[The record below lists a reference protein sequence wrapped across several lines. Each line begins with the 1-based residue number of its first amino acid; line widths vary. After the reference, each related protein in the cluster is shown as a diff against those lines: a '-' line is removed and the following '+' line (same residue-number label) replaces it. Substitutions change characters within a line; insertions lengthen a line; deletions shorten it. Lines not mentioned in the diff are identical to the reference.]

1 VPDKKSAGRLHPIL
15 AVRPGPDILKTKET
29 PINMVLALMVTEQC
43 NFHCGHCM
51 VNSSHEYSCV
61 SEEIIERFLHTL
73 RIGHPDEVYLL
84 GGEPLLHID
93 VVEKLTAQIKPYCR
107 NIMIFTNGTFL
118 LNSHLKQKVDD
129 LGVSIRISDDR
140 FHRAQWSQKLEQ
152 AILTSGCLIARKEAD
167 EDMIPVGRAY
177 EEFKHLTYHMG
188 CSLLTGR
195 YDESYPNGHRY
206 MVMLNGDVNLY
217 CATIEGA
224 LANVLEEK
232 DVTYD
237 LLVEREKILHNYLM
251 QEVIRCEEDMY
262 MAVMCNRCSR
272 YKVTARH
279 ILYEGRIVA
288 DTDDYRISRS

>member
-1 VPDKKSAGRLHPIL
+1 MPDKKSAGRLHPIL

-237 LLVEREKILHNYLM
+237 LLVEREKFSTI
-251 QEVIRCEEDMY
+251 
-262 MAVMCNRCSR
+262 
-272 YKVTARH
+272 T
-279 ILYEGRIVA
+279 
-288 DTDDYRISRS
+288 

>member
-1 VPDKKSAGRLHPIL
+1 
-15 AVRPGPDILKTKET
+15 
-29 PINMVLALMVTEQC
+29 MVLALMITEQC

-51 VNSSHEYSCV
+51 VDSSHEYSCV
-61 SEEIIERFLHTL
+61 SEEIISGFLHTL

-93 VVEKLTAQIKPYCR
+93 VVEKLITQIKPYCK

-118 LNSHLKQKVDD
+118 LSSRLKQRVKD

-140 FHRAQWSQKLEQ
+140 FHRAQWSKKLEQ
-152 AILTSGCLIARKEAD
+152 EILKSGCLIVRKEAD

-177 EEFKHLTYHMG
+177 EEFRHLTYHMG

-224 LANVLEEK
+224 LANVLEDENI
-232 DVTYD
+232 T
-237 LLVEREKILHNYLM
+237 
-251 QEVIRCEEDMY
+251 
-262 MAVMCNRCSR
+262 
-272 YKVTARH
+272 
-279 ILYEGRIVA
+279 
-288 DTDDYRISRS
+288 